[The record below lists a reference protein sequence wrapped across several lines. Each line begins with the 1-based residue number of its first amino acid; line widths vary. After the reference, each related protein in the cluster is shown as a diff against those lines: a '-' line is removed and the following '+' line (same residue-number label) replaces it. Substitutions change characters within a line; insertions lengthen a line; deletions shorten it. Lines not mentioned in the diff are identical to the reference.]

1 MIPVTTEQT
10 IHATEAQSLSQRLT
24 MGRIPA
30 PEALRYAMQL
40 GDALRRIHE
49 GGRAHGAI
57 SPQVVHLLGGTLQL
71 LPGDPAETETLAPY
85 LAPERLQGREPD
97 ACSDIYSF
105 GALLFEMLTARPA
118 IEGRS
123 RDAQP
128 LRTGHAGFDRLIA
141 TCLCPEASGRWQR
154 MQQVTMELKLLAASE
169 RRTETSPAQ
178 RQERRQEQFQE
189 AMREELR
196 QMEARWA
203 ARLEQQQQTLAYV
216 SHATAEDHARLDE
229 ASGNLNAV
237 CAQLAD
243 TETRLAAA
251 LERIASAEEAAC
263 TTVDALGGIA
273 QTVKSQANETAGI
286 RAAMAR
292 SEDLVERVVEALEAL
307 QNIVLDKAAEDS
319 SL

>member
-118 IEGRS
+118 FEGRS

-128 LRTGHAGFDRLIA
+128 LRTGHAGFDRLITERPMPPPTILA
-141 TCLCPEASGRWQR
+141 ASCAAAARLREASGDRAR
-154 MQQVTMELKLLAASE
+154 AVELYRRVSTIRGADAETKLAASQ
-169 RRTETSPAQ
+169 A
-178 RQERRQEQFQE
+178 
-189 AMREELR
+189 L
-196 QMEARWA
+196 
-203 ARLEQQQQTLAYV
+203 ARLKASREAELVLIATPVQDPVIHRVELVLATLDGEEEHLLVKPLEQDPLV
-216 SHATAEDHARLDE
+216 PF
-229 ASGNLNAV
+229 
-237 CAQLAD
+237 
-243 TETRLAAA
+243 
-251 LERIASAEEAAC
+251 
-263 TTVDALGGIA
+263 GI
-273 QTVKSQANETAGI
+273 K
-286 RAAMAR
+286 
-292 SEDLVERVVEALEAL
+292 
-307 QNIVLDKAAEDS
+307 
-319 SL
+319 